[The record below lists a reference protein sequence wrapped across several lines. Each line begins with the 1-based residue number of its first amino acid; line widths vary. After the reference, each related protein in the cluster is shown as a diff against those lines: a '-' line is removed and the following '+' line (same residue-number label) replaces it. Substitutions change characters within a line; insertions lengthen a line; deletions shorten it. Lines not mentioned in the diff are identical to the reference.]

1 MNPTSSSWAYL
12 VVTSR
17 TEDEQKLDQ
26 AIQRGDLN
34 IRRLGLG
41 TYLAFLQD
49 NPKQTYPL
57 WKERHGITGEIQW
70 IELPRPIVTR

>member
-1 MNPTSSSWAYL
+1 MNPPSSSWAYL
-12 VVTSR
+12 VITSR
-17 TEDEQKLDQ
+17 AEDEQKLDQ
-26 AIQRGDLN
+26 AIQKGGLG

-57 WKERHGITGEIQW
+57 WKEQYGISGEIQW
-70 IELPRPIVTR
+70 IELTRPIVTR